1 MRKNSRKLNTGN
13 FSPALPSEFYDH
25 ASDPMVM
32 FSRGKGALRERV
44 YAYLRSA
51 ILNGGILPE
60 GRLVEEVVA
69 RELGVSRTPVREA
82 LHKLEREGLI
92 EHFQNR
98 GFVVP
103 KEMESQVAE
112 IFEIRA
118 ILEGYI
124 LRIACES
131 ATDDFLSELKALLK
145 EVERCLVESKIEELH
160 HRNTLF
166 HDRIIKQV
174 PGRERLKGLVKD
186 LREYVLRYR
195 MATLRF
201 PGGAERTLKGHEKII
216 LALETGD
223 SDLCE
228 RIMRAH
234 IEGAKTDAI
243 RELTEKKTSPI
254 ASMAEWSEQYF

>member
-1 MRKNSRKLNTGN
+1 LNTGS
-13 FSPALPSEFYDH
+13 FSPASLNKLPEDAPPIPEIAGHGSG
-25 ASDPMVM
+25 PL
-32 FSRGKGALRERV
+32 GGRV
-44 YAYLRSA
+44 YSYLRSA
-51 ILNGGILPE
+51 IVSGKVPPE
-60 GRLVEEVVA
+60 GRLVEQEIA

-98 GFVVP
+98 GFAVP
-103 KEMESQVAE
+103 GGTESQIAE
-112 IFEIRA
+112 IFEIRS

-131 ATDDFLSELKALLK
+131 ATDDLLADLKSLLK
-145 EVERCLVESKIEELH
+145 EAERCLGESRIEELH
-160 HRNTLF
+160 RINTLF
-166 HDRIIKQV
+166 HDRILQQV
-174 PGRERLKGLVKD
+174 SGRARLKGLVKD

-195 MATLRF
+195 AATLRF
-201 PGGAERTLKGHEKII
+201 PGGAERTVKGHESII

-234 IEGAKTDAI
+234 VEGAKRDAV
-243 RELTEKKTSPI
+243 RELTERSTPPPVL
-254 ASMAEWSEQYF
+254 MT